1 MKKQVLHITFH
12 NPNTKE
18 ETARFL
24 TKLIA
29 QNLAEKMIF
38 SQGNGQGL
46 DSSPLP
52 DCLTLQ

>member
-1 MKKQVLHITFH
+1 MKKQALHITFH

-46 DSSPLP
+46 EFSQLP